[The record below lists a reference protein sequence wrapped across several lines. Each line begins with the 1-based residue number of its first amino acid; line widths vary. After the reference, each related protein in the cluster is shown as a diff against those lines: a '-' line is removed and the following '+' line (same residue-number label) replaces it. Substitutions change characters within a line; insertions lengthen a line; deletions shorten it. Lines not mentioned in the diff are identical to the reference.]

1 MEENR
6 SRIGLNTMTSREEHS
21 IDGFHS
27 GCRRIEC
34 RRRKTAKK
42 SIRNA
47 MTNHRRIESK
57 KKKIKVETASI
68 VPGTPVD
75 SFRVIGCCDFRSKRK
90 RFSHRKGT
98 KGESNL
104 LLLLL
109 LLLLLVLA
117 SGFDGVPDAPAD
129 ALVGHVF
136 HVVGRQRREQ
146 RQRRVL
152 GVHLSFICFV
162 FFSFSPHETFRHW
175 KLPLCATSLEKPGLH
190 SIDPLADQ

>member
-75 SFRVIGCCDFRSKRK
+75 SFRVIGCCDFRSKK
-90 RFSHRKGT
+90 KTF
-98 KGESNL
+98 
-104 LLLLL
+104 
-109 LLLLLVLA
+109 LA
-117 SGFDGVPDAPAD
+117 SKGYERGVQPVVVVVVVVAVVAGAGERFRRRSRRAGGRSRRPRVPRRRAPA
-129 ALVGHVF
+129 
-136 HVVGRQRREQ
+136 
-146 RQRRVL
+146 
-152 GVHLSFICFV
+152 
-162 FFSFSPHETFRHW
+162 P
-175 KLPLCATSLEKPGLH
+175 
-190 SIDPLADQ
+190 